1 LIVALGDWVL
11 EAASRQARSWNDAGW
26 HGLRIAV
33 NVSGRQIE
41 HTDLLATLQ
50 RVLQRTGCPAACLEI
65 EITESTVMRDP
76 RRAIEL
82 VLGAQG
88 RGIRVAMD
96 DFGTGYSSL
105 AQLKNFRVDRLKIDS
120 SFVRGLPGDEDDV
133 AIVQSII
140 LLARQLRLEVV
151 AEGVETPAQRDFLRA
166 LGCQAMQGYLF
177 SRPVAAAAF
186 EALLQAGGAP
196 AAPPA

>member
-1 LIVALGDWVL
+1 MAEKVVALP
-11 EAASRQARSWNDAGW
+11 ERPRQP
-26 HGLRIAV
+26 V
-33 NVSGRQIE
+33 
-41 HTDLLATLQ
+41 
-50 RVLQRTGCPAACLEI
+50 
-65 EITESTVMRDP
+65 TEWRGKEWMRDHKWVWKDDVSIKP
-76 RRAIEL
+76 GSL
-82 VLGAQG
+82 WNL
-88 RGIRVAMD
+88 RVMVEHHPSLKGMFVHD
-96 DFGTGYSSL
+96 DFRAAIYTM
-105 AQLKNFRVDRLKIDS
+105 
-120 SFVRGLPGDEDDV
+120 RGLPGDEDDV